1 MSIENP
7 MNNTKNRPPLL
18 FRFVVGVLLVF
29 LTAMAVFYIVMQ
41 PEAVDVRLMA
51 LLLGVT
57 SLFTLMVGYLA
68 NRFGWLSQVP
78 SLRWALFGTYAL
90 ASLLAFVNV
99 WLAARLMFA
108 SEHDLL
114 LGTILLIFAGG
125 ITMILGY
132 FFSETLTS
140 RITALRNTVRE
151 IRSGSLDSRAPVMG
165 RDEITE
171 LASTFNSMLEQLETA
186 IEKQRELDKMR
197 RDLITWVG
205 HDLQTPLASIRAI
218 VEALADGVVEDP
230 QTRQRYLR
238 TAKRDIQALSHLI
251 DDLFELSQLDAGGI
265 TLELQHNSLSD
276 LISDTLESFTALSAE
291 SGVTLSGEV
300 EKDVD
305 PIIMDAKRIG
315 RVLDNLIG
323 NAIRY
328 TPSGGKVAII
338 AQPVQ
343 GAVEVQIRDTGEGFN
358 PADLPFLFDRF
369 YRGEKSRSRDTG
381 GVGLGLAIAKGFIEA
396 HGGQIEAQLI
406 PEGGSMFKFTLPN
419 R

>member
-1 MSIENP
+1 VI
-7 MNNTKNRPPLL
+7 
-18 FRFVVGVLLVF
+18 GILLVF
-29 LTAMAVFYIVMQ
+29 VTAMAVFYVVMQ
-41 PEAVDVRLMA
+41 PVAVDLRIMA

-57 SLFTLMVGYLA
+57 SVFTFAVGYLA
-68 NRFGWLSQVP
+68 HRFGWLTQVP
-78 SLRWALFGTYAL
+78 SLRWALFGTYAF
-90 ASLLAFVNV
+90 ASLLAFLNV

-114 LGTILLIFAGG
+114 MGTILLIFAGG
-125 ITMILGY
+125 ITMMLGY
-132 FFSETLTS
+132 FFSETLTA

-151 IRSGSLDSRAPVMG
+151 IRGGHLESRAPVMG

-171 LASTFNSMLEQLETA
+171 LASTFNSMLEQLEAA
-186 IEKQRELDKMR
+186 IERQRELDNMR

-218 VEALADGVVEDP
+218 VEALADDVVDDP
-230 QTRQRYLR
+230 TTRARYLS

-265 TLELQHNSLSD
+265 KLELQYNSLSD

-291 SGVTLSGEV
+291 SGVRISGEV
-300 EKDVD
+300 EREVD
-305 PIIMDAKRIG
+305 PVLMDAQRVG
-315 RVLDNLIG
+315 RALDNLVS
-323 NAIRY
+323 NAIRF
-328 TPSGGKVAII
+328 TPSGGQVDILARPI
-338 AQPVQ
+338 P
-343 GAVEVQIRDTGEGFN
+343 GAVEVEVRDSGEGFD
-358 PADLPFLFDRF
+358 PSDLPFLFDRF

-396 HGGQIEAQLI
+396 HGGQIEARLI
-406 PEGGSMFKFTLPN
+406 PEGGSMFKFTLPK